1 MKKMWIV
8 LVISMAI
15 ACLCSCGKKTFRSAA
30 MKHGFLTGMAVTP
43 GDLYDESTQKIIKN
57 DCNILVY
64 ENNMK
69 FGNLRPN
76 KKFWNW
82 SDIDLLIKFA
92 NENNMRVK
100 FHTLFWHQQNPPFLS
115 SSWTRDEALAVM
127 DEHITTILSRY
138 KGIISEYDIVNEM
151 FNEDGTMRENIWY
164 KTIGPDYI
172 EHALKKAREI
182 DPGAKL
188 YLNEYSNEEKGH
200 PKADAMYNFV
210 KELKEGGIPI
220 DGVGMQLH
228 LDTTIPCN
236 ADAIRENLE
245 RYNDLG
251 IEISF
256 SELDIRIPIGENSV
270 GQEKVQE
277 EMYRTMYRLAKEM
290 PNVKSVILWGIT
302 DKHSWVPSTFAGK
315 GSALLYDNKM
325 QAKPV
330 YFNILKDLSKNI

>member
-1 MKKMWIV
+1 MKK
-8 LVISMAI
+8 LVTLLAVCLAT
-15 ACLCSCGKKTFRSAA
+15 ACLCSCGKATFRSAA
-30 MKHGFLTGMAVTP
+30 LKHGFRTGMAITP
-43 GDLYDESTQKIIKN
+43 GDLYDETCQKIIKN

-92 NENNMRVK
+92 KENNMRVK

-164 KTIGPDYI
+164 KTVGPDYI
-172 EHALKKAREI
+172 EHALIKAHEV
-182 DPGAKL
+182 DPEAKL
-188 YLNEYSNEEKGH
+188 YLNEYTNEEKGH

-210 KELKEGGIPI
+210 KDLKERGVPI

-228 LDTTIPCN
+228 LDTTIPWN
-236 ADAIRENLE
+236 EEAIRENLE

-256 SELDIRIPIGENSV
+256 SELDIRIPTGENSSEH
-270 GQEKVQE
+270 EKIQN
-277 EMYRTMYRLAKEM
+277 EMYRAMYRLAGKM
-290 PNVKSVILWGIT
+290 PNVKSVILWGIS

-315 GSALLYDNKM
+315 GAALLYDNKM
-325 QAKPV
+325 QPKPV
-330 YFNILKDLSKNI
+330 YSDIFKDLSKKM